1 MIQISI
7 IIPVFNRGDLLNI
20 TLNSLVCSKFNSND
34 FEILIVDNCSTD
46 STKEVSEQFISLN
59 SKFNIR
65 YIFESMPGLLSGRQR
80 GAVEAKGDI
89 LTFIDD
95 DVIVSEYWL
104 QAISD
109 SFLDNNVSLVGGRN
123 LPEFEI
129 TPPDWIQSFYVPSE
143 YGGWSLFA
151 LSINDFGDKEQIIS
165 PLFVWGL
172 NYSIR
177 KKIFFKVGG
186 FNPDTY
192 PKKFQKYQGDGE
204 SGLSEKLIKNG
215 IKAIYQPKA
224 LIKHLILADR
234 LTIEFFERKYYYL
247 GVCNSYS
254 SIRKKYLNK
263 ETTSC
268 VLIFKKVYRKIK
280 SIINNKILIKNEL
293 NNILEIKRRLYIAYN
308 DGYQF
313 HKKAIEKDKDLINWI
328 TRANYWDYS
337 IPNFTTDQID
347 ESIKIKSY

>member
-143 YGGWSLFA
+143 YGG
-151 LSINDFGDKEQIIS
+151 
-165 PLFVWGL
+165 
-172 NYSIR
+172 
-177 KKIFFKVGG
+177 
-186 FNPDTY
+186 
-192 PKKFQKYQGDGE
+192 
-204 SGLSEKLIKNG
+204 
-215 IKAIYQPKA
+215 
-224 LIKHLILADR
+224 
-234 LTIEFFERKYYYL
+234 
-247 GVCNSYS
+247 
-254 SIRKKYLNK
+254 
-263 ETTSC
+263 
-268 VLIFKKVYRKIK
+268 
-280 SIINNKILIKNEL
+280 
-293 NNILEIKRRLYIAYN
+293 
-308 DGYQF
+308 
-313 HKKAIEKDKDLINWI
+313 
-328 TRANYWDYS
+328 
-337 IPNFTTDQID
+337 
-347 ESIKIKSY
+347 